1 MPCTFPGLDPNPAT
15 WFKYVECVAVDT
27 VVSFVRSVVSS
38 IAAGFVQFAH
48 MIEQGLLYI
57 VGVFVW
63 SIAWIGNALFGF
75 FQMAMSGTG
84 VMAPLLVG
92 VGVLAAVVVAY
103 MIVVLGKFLGERL
116 IERF

>member
-27 VVSFVRSVVSS
+27 VVSFVRSVVNS

-48 MIEQGLLYI
+48 MIEQGLLYL
-57 VGVFVW
+57 VGIFVM
-63 SIAWIGNALFGF
+63 SIAWVGNVLIAF
-75 FQMAMSGTG
+75 FQAVLQGTG
-84 VMAPLLVG
+84 VFAPLLVG
-92 VGVLAAVVVAY
+92 VGVLGAVLVAY
-103 MIVVLGKFLGERL
+103 LIVVLGKFLGERL